1 MYSYVF
7 FSGCEYCLNK
17 GILLDDVD
25 SLVEWKHIK
34 CENSH
39 ELVIIQSHLLRK
51 YHLFKNKQ
59 KHNFAMFRFVLV
71 VLALI
76 AVASAQLLYTSGV
89 SGPNFH
95 NAFAS
100 SASTG
105 IRRYGST
112 AGLAYAAPAYAAV
125 PAYY

>member
-1 MYSYVF
+1 METYKMREFYGF
-7 FSGCEYCLNK
+7 
-17 GILLDDVD
+17 I
-25 SLVEWKHIK
+25 
-34 CENSH
+34 
-39 ELVIIQSHLLRK
+39 IIQAQSISSPLKILS
-51 YHLFKNKQ
+51 LFNNQ
-59 KHNFAMFRFVLV
+59 NFAMFRFVLV
-71 VLALI
+71 VLALL
-76 AVASAQLLYTSGV
+76 AVASAQLSYTSGV

-112 AGLAYAAPAYAAV
+112 AGLAYAAAPAYAAAI